1 MDLRDSGYAQQIAQ
15 YKSIAVA
22 LFDGLLVAASIAN
35 VMNSLQKQQ
44 YRITLR
50 FCVFLREESTFFLLS
65 AAVTCGY
72 CRSLAPLLS
81 PPSPT

>member
-44 YRITLR
+44 YRIILR
-50 FCVFLREESTFFLLS
+50 FYDFFKGGIYFFLTC